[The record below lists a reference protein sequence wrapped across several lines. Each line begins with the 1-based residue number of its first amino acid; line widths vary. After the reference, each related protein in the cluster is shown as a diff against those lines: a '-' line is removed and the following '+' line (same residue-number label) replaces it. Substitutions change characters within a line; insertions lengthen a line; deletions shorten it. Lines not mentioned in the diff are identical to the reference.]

1 MRKVFIILLL
11 SFCLSGCAVGE
22 NDTVDSIG
30 ISAEP
35 ITFERISDG
44 QQSEA
49 INVIECEGTMSED
62 GILAIYG
69 EYRNCGI
76 LIDEIASYNG
86 KKYTKELEN
95 GIEVYN
101 IEFSYENK
109 EYDYKINSA
118 NGEIVEYDYD
128 IEDYDITQQ
137 QATKENKSVTPNNQN
152 SNNSKITVEKAKEI
166 SLKHA
171 NLKDNQ
177 VVFDKTEMD
186 YDNGVQVYDIE
197 FHYNNIEY
205 NYEIDANTGNILSY
219 SQD

>member
-1 MRKVFIILLL
+1 MKKIALVTIILVACISLI
-11 SFCLSGCAVGE
+11 GC
-22 NDTVDSIG
+22 NKS
-30 ISAEP
+30 SAP
-35 ITFERISDG
+35 NNQNSNNSKITME
-44 QQSEA
+44 QAQ
-49 INVIECEGTMSED
+49 
-62 GILAIYG
+62 
-69 EYRNCGI
+69 
-76 LIDEIASYNG
+76 EIALKHAKLTSDQVSFI
-86 KKYTKELEN
+86 KTDTELEN

-109 EYDYKINSA
+109 EYDYKINSS
-118 NGEIVEYDYD
+118 NGEIIEYDSD

-186 YDNGVQVYDIE
+186 YDNGVQIYDIE

>member
-1 MRKVFIILLL
+1 MVPILCATIILVACISLI
-11 SFCLSGCAVGE
+11 GC
-22 NDTVDSIG
+22 NKSSTPNNQNSNN
-30 ISAEP
+30 SK
-35 ITFERISDG
+35 ITME
-44 QQSEA
+44 QAQ
-49 INVIECEGTMSED
+49 
-62 GILAIYG
+62 
-69 EYRNCGI
+69 
-76 LIDEIASYNG
+76 EIALKHAKLTSDQVSFI
-86 KKYTKELEN
+86 KTDTELEN

-109 EYDYKINSA
+109 EYDYKINSS
-118 NGEIVEYDYD
+118 NGEIVEYDSD

>member
-1 MRKVFIILLL
+1 MKKIALVTIILVACISLI
-11 SFCLSGCAVGE
+11 GC
-22 NDTVDSIG
+22 NKSSTPNNQNSNN
-30 ISAEP
+30 SK
-35 ITFERISDG
+35 ITME
-44 QQSEA
+44 QAQ
-49 INVIECEGTMSED
+49 
-62 GILAIYG
+62 
-69 EYRNCGI
+69 
-76 LIDEIASYNG
+76 EIALKHAKLTSDQVSFI
-86 KKYTKELEN
+86 KTDTELEN

-109 EYDYKINSA
+109 EYDYKINSS
-118 NGEIVEYDYD
+118 NGEIIEYDSD

>member
-1 MRKVFIILLL
+1 MKKIALATIILVACISLI
-11 SFCLSGCAVGE
+11 GC
-22 NDTVDSIG
+22 NKSSTPNNQNSNNNK
-30 ISAEP
+30 
-35 ITFERISDG
+35 ITME
-44 QQSEA
+44 QAQ
-49 INVIECEGTMSED
+49 
-62 GILAIYG
+62 
-69 EYRNCGI
+69 
-76 LIDEIASYNG
+76 EIALKHAKLTSDQVSFI
-86 KKYTKELEN
+86 KTDTESEN

-118 NGEIVEYDYD
+118 NGEIVEYDSD

>member
-1 MRKVFIILLL
+1 MKKIALATIILVACISLI
-11 SFCLSGCAVGE
+11 GC
-22 NDTVDSIG
+22 NKSSTPNNQNSNN
-30 ISAEP
+30 SK
-35 ITFERISDG
+35 ITME
-44 QQSEA
+44 QAQ
-49 INVIECEGTMSED
+49 
-62 GILAIYG
+62 
-69 EYRNCGI
+69 
-76 LIDEIASYNG
+76 EIALKHAKLTSDQVSFI
-86 KKYTKELEN
+86 KTDTELEN

-118 NGEIVEYDYD
+118 NGEIVEYDSD

-137 QATKENKSVTPNNQN
+137 QATEGNKSVTPNNQN

-186 YDNGVQVYDIE
+186 YDNGVQIYDIE

>member
-1 MRKVFIILLL
+1 MKKIALATIILVACISLI
-11 SFCLSGCAVGE
+11 GC
-22 NDTVDSIG
+22 NKSSTPNNQNSNNNK
-30 ISAEP
+30 
-35 ITFERISDG
+35 ITME
-44 QQSEA
+44 QAQ
-49 INVIECEGTMSED
+49 
-62 GILAIYG
+62 
-69 EYRNCGI
+69 
-76 LIDEIASYNG
+76 EIALKHAKLTSDQVSFI
-86 KKYTKELEN
+86 KTDTELEN

-118 NGEIVEYDYD
+118 NGEIVEYDSD

-137 QATKENKSVTPNNQN
+137 QATEGNKSVTPNNQN

-186 YDNGVQVYDIE
+186 YDNGVQIYDIE

>member
-1 MRKVFIILLL
+1 MKKIALATIILVACISLI
-11 SFCLSGCAVGE
+11 GC
-22 NDTVDSIG
+22 NKSSTPNNQNSNN
-30 ISAEP
+30 SK
-35 ITFERISDG
+35 ITME
-44 QQSEA
+44 QAQ
-49 INVIECEGTMSED
+49 
-62 GILAIYG
+62 
-69 EYRNCGI
+69 
-76 LIDEIASYNG
+76 EIALKHAKLTSDQVSFI
-86 KKYTKELEN
+86 KTDTELEN

-109 EYDYKINSA
+109 EYDYKINSS
-118 NGEIVEYDYD
+118 NGEIVEYDSD

>member
-1 MRKVFIILLL
+1 MKKIALATIILVACISLI
-11 SFCLSGCAVGE
+11 GC
-22 NDTVDSIG
+22 NKSSTPNNQNSNN
-30 ISAEP
+30 SK
-35 ITFERISDG
+35 ITME
-44 QQSEA
+44 QAQ
-49 INVIECEGTMSED
+49 
-62 GILAIYG
+62 
-69 EYRNCGI
+69 
-76 LIDEIASYNG
+76 EIALKHAKLTSDQVSFI
-86 KKYTKELEN
+86 KIDTELEN

>member
-1 MRKVFIILLL
+1 MKKIALATIILVACISLI
-11 SFCLSGCAVGE
+11 GC
-22 NDTVDSIG
+22 NKSSTPNNQNSNNNK
-30 ISAEP
+30 
-35 ITFERISDG
+35 ITME
-44 QQSEA
+44 QAQ
-49 INVIECEGTMSED
+49 
-62 GILAIYG
+62 
-69 EYRNCGI
+69 
-76 LIDEIASYNG
+76 EIALKHAKLTSDQVSFI
-86 KKYTKELEN
+86 KTDTELEN

-118 NGEIVEYDYD
+118 NGEIVEYDSD

-186 YDNGVQVYDIE
+186 YDNGVQIYDIE

-205 NYEIDANTGNILSY
+205 NYEIDANTGNILYMVKSTL
-219 SQD
+219 SKT

>member
-1 MRKVFIILLL
+1 MKKIALATIILVACISLI
-11 SFCLSGCAVGE
+11 GC
-22 NDTVDSIG
+22 NKSSTPNNQNSNN
-30 ISAEP
+30 SK
-35 ITFERISDG
+35 ITME
-44 QQSEA
+44 QAQ
-49 INVIECEGTMSED
+49 
-62 GILAIYG
+62 
-69 EYRNCGI
+69 
-76 LIDEIASYNG
+76 EIALKHAKLTSDQVSFI
-86 KKYTKELEN
+86 KTDTELEN

-118 NGEIVEYDYD
+118 NGEIVEYDSD

-137 QATKENKSVTPNNQN
+137 QATEGNKSVTPNNQN

>member
-1 MRKVFIILLL
+1 MKKIALATIILVACISLI
-11 SFCLSGCAVGE
+11 GC
-22 NDTVDSIG
+22 NKSSTPNNQNSNNNK
-30 ISAEP
+30 
-35 ITFERISDG
+35 ITME
-44 QQSEA
+44 QAQ
-49 INVIECEGTMSED
+49 
-62 GILAIYG
+62 
-69 EYRNCGI
+69 
-76 LIDEIASYNG
+76 EIALKHAKLTSDQVSFI
-86 KKYTKELEN
+86 KTDTELEN

-118 NGEIVEYDYD
+118 NGEIVEYDSD

-197 FHYNNIEY
+197 FHYNNIAY

>member
-1 MRKVFIILLL
+1 MKKIALATIILVACISLI
-11 SFCLSGCAVGE
+11 GC
-22 NDTVDSIG
+22 NKSSTPNNQNSNN
-30 ISAEP
+30 SK
-35 ITFERISDG
+35 ITME
-44 QQSEA
+44 QAQ
-49 INVIECEGTMSED
+49 
-62 GILAIYG
+62 
-69 EYRNCGI
+69 
-76 LIDEIASYNG
+76 EIALKHAKLTSDQVSFI
-86 KKYTKELEN
+86 KTDTELEN

-118 NGEIVEYDYD
+118 NGEIVEYDSD

-186 YDNGVQVYDIE
+186 YDNGVQIYDIE

>member
-1 MRKVFIILLL
+1 MKKIALATIILVACINLI
-11 SFCLSGCAVGE
+11 GC
-22 NDTVDSIG
+22 NKSSTPNNQNSNNNK
-30 ISAEP
+30 
-35 ITFERISDG
+35 ITME
-44 QQSEA
+44 QAQ
-49 INVIECEGTMSED
+49 
-62 GILAIYG
+62 
-69 EYRNCGI
+69 
-76 LIDEIASYNG
+76 EIALKHAKLTSDQVSFI
-86 KKYTKELEN
+86 KTDTELEN

-109 EYDYKINSA
+109 EYDYKINSS
-118 NGEIVEYDYD
+118 NGEIVEYDSD

>member
-1 MRKVFIILLL
+1 MKKIALATIILVACISLI
-11 SFCLSGCAVGE
+11 GC
-22 NDTVDSIG
+22 NKSSTPNNQNSNNNK
-30 ISAEP
+30 
-35 ITFERISDG
+35 ITME
-44 QQSEA
+44 QAQ
-49 INVIECEGTMSED
+49 
-62 GILAIYG
+62 
-69 EYRNCGI
+69 
-76 LIDEIASYNG
+76 EIALKHAKLTSDQVSFI
-86 KKYTKELEN
+86 KTDTELEN

-109 EYDYKINSA
+109 EYDYKINSS
-118 NGEIVEYDYD
+118 NGEIVEYDSD

>member
-1 MRKVFIILLL
+1 MKKIALATIILVACISLI
-11 SFCLSGCAVGE
+11 GC
-22 NDTVDSIG
+22 NKSSTPNNQNSNNNK
-30 ISAEP
+30 
-35 ITFERISDG
+35 ITME
-44 QQSEA
+44 QAQ
-49 INVIECEGTMSED
+49 
-62 GILAIYG
+62 
-69 EYRNCGI
+69 
-76 LIDEIASYNG
+76 EIALKHAKLTSDQVSFI
-86 KKYTKELEN
+86 KTDTELEN

-118 NGEIVEYDYD
+118 NGEIVEYDSD

-166 SLKHA
+166 TLKHA

>member
-1 MRKVFIILLL
+1 MKKIALATIILVACISLI
-11 SFCLSGCAVGE
+11 GC
-22 NDTVDSIG
+22 NKSSTPNNQNSNNNK
-30 ISAEP
+30 
-35 ITFERISDG
+35 ITME
-44 QQSEA
+44 QAQ
-49 INVIECEGTMSED
+49 
-62 GILAIYG
+62 
-69 EYRNCGI
+69 
-76 LIDEIASYNG
+76 EIALKHAKLTSDQVSFI
-86 KKYTKELEN
+86 KIDTELEN

-109 EYDYKINSA
+109 EYDYKINSS
-118 NGEIVEYDYD
+118 NGEIVEYDSD

>member
-1 MRKVFIILLL
+1 MKKIALATIILVACISLI
-11 SFCLSGCAVGE
+11 GC
-22 NDTVDSIG
+22 NKSSTPNNQNSNNNK
-30 ISAEP
+30 
-35 ITFERISDG
+35 ITME
-44 QQSEA
+44 QAQ
-49 INVIECEGTMSED
+49 
-62 GILAIYG
+62 
-69 EYRNCGI
+69 
-76 LIDEIASYNG
+76 EIALKHAKLTSDQVSFI
-86 KKYTKELEN
+86 KTDTELEN

-118 NGEIVEYDYD
+118 NGEIVEYDSD

-186 YDNGVQVYDIE
+186 YDNGVQIYDIE

>member
-1 MRKVFIILLL
+1 MKKIALATIILVACISLI
-11 SFCLSGCAVGE
+11 GC
-22 NDTVDSIG
+22 NKSSTPNNQNSNNNK
-30 ISAEP
+30 
-35 ITFERISDG
+35 ITME
-44 QQSEA
+44 QAQ
-49 INVIECEGTMSED
+49 
-62 GILAIYG
+62 
-69 EYRNCGI
+69 
-76 LIDEIASYNG
+76 EIALKHAKLTSDQVSFI
-86 KKYTKELEN
+86 KTDTELEN

-101 IEFSYENK
+101 IEFYYENK

-118 NGEIVEYDYD
+118 NGEIVEYDSD

-186 YDNGVQVYDIE
+186 YDNGVQIYDIE

>member
-1 MRKVFIILLL
+1 MKKIALATIILVACISLI
-11 SFCLSGCAVGE
+11 GC
-22 NDTVDSIG
+22 NKSSTPNNQNSNN
-30 ISAEP
+30 SK
-35 ITFERISDG
+35 ITME
-44 QQSEA
+44 QAQ
-49 INVIECEGTMSED
+49 
-62 GILAIYG
+62 
-69 EYRNCGI
+69 
-76 LIDEIASYNG
+76 EIALKHAKLTSDQVSFI
-86 KKYTKELEN
+86 KTDTELEN
-95 GIEVYN
+95 GIELYN

-109 EYDYKINSA
+109 EYDYKINSS
-118 NGEIVEYDYD
+118 NGEIVEYDSD

-197 FHYNNIEY
+197 FHYNNVEY

>member
-1 MRKVFIILLL
+1 MKKIALATIILVACISLI
-11 SFCLSGCAVGE
+11 GC
-22 NDTVDSIG
+22 NKSSTPNNQNSNN
-30 ISAEP
+30 SK
-35 ITFERISDG
+35 ITME
-44 QQSEA
+44 QAQ
-49 INVIECEGTMSED
+49 
-62 GILAIYG
+62 
-69 EYRNCGI
+69 
-76 LIDEIASYNG
+76 EIALKHAKLTSDQVSFI
-86 KKYTKELEN
+86 KTDTELEN

-137 QATKENKSVTPNNQN
+137 QATEGNKSVTPNNQN

-186 YDNGVQVYDIE
+186 YDNGVQIYDIE

>member
-1 MRKVFIILLL
+1 MKKIALATIILVACISLI
-11 SFCLSGCAVGE
+11 GC
-22 NDTVDSIG
+22 NKSSTPNNQNSNN
-30 ISAEP
+30 SK
-35 ITFERISDG
+35 ITME
-44 QQSEA
+44 QAQ
-49 INVIECEGTMSED
+49 
-62 GILAIYG
+62 
-69 EYRNCGI
+69 
-76 LIDEIASYNG
+76 EIALKHAKLTSDQVSFI
-86 KKYTKELEN
+86 KTDTELEN
-95 GIEVYN
+95 GIELYN

-109 EYDYKINSA
+109 EYDYKINSS
-118 NGEIVEYDYD
+118 NGEIVEYDSD

>member
-1 MRKVFIILLL
+1 MKKIALATIILVACISLI
-11 SFCLSGCAVGE
+11 GC
-22 NDTVDSIG
+22 NKSSTPNNQNSNN
-30 ISAEP
+30 SK
-35 ITFERISDG
+35 ITME
-44 QQSEA
+44 QAQ
-49 INVIECEGTMSED
+49 
-62 GILAIYG
+62 
-69 EYRNCGI
+69 
-76 LIDEIASYNG
+76 EIALKHAKLTSDQVSFI
-86 KKYTKELEN
+86 KTDTELEN

-118 NGEIVEYDYD
+118 NGEIIEYDSD

-137 QATKENKSVTPNNQN
+137 QATEGNKSVTPNNQN

-186 YDNGVQVYDIE
+186 YDNGVQIYDIE

>member
-1 MRKVFIILLL
+1 MKKIALATIILVACISLI
-11 SFCLSGCAVGE
+11 GC
-22 NDTVDSIG
+22 NKSSTPNNQNSNN
-30 ISAEP
+30 SK
-35 ITFERISDG
+35 ITME
-44 QQSEA
+44 QAQ
-49 INVIECEGTMSED
+49 
-62 GILAIYG
+62 
-69 EYRNCGI
+69 
-76 LIDEIASYNG
+76 EIALKHAKLTSDQVSFI
-86 KKYTKELEN
+86 KIDTELEN

-118 NGEIVEYDYD
+118 NGEIVEYDSD

-137 QATKENKSVTPNNQN
+137 QATNENKSVTPNNQN

>member
-1 MRKVFIILLL
+1 MKKIALATIILVACISLI
-11 SFCLSGCAVGE
+11 GC
-22 NDTVDSIG
+22 NKSSTPNNQNSNNNK
-30 ISAEP
+30 
-35 ITFERISDG
+35 ITME
-44 QQSEA
+44 QAQ
-49 INVIECEGTMSED
+49 
-62 GILAIYG
+62 
-69 EYRNCGI
+69 
-76 LIDEIASYNG
+76 EIALKHAKLTSDQVSFI
-86 KKYTKELEN
+86 KTDTELEN

-109 EYDYKINSA
+109 QYDYKINSA
-118 NGEIVEYDYD
+118 NGEILEYASD

-205 NYEIDANTGNILSY
+205 KYEIDANTENILSY

>member
-1 MRKVFIILLL
+1 MKKIALATIILVACISLI
-11 SFCLSGCAVGE
+11 GC
-22 NDTVDSIG
+22 NKSSTPNNQNSNT
-30 ISAEP
+30 SK
-35 ITFERISDG
+35 ITME
-44 QQSEA
+44 QAQ
-49 INVIECEGTMSED
+49 
-62 GILAIYG
+62 
-69 EYRNCGI
+69 
-76 LIDEIASYNG
+76 EIALKHAKLTSDQVSFI
-86 KKYTKELEN
+86 KTDTELEN

-118 NGEIVEYDYD
+118 NGEIVEYDSD

>member
-1 MRKVFIILLL
+1 MKKIALATIILVACISLIGCNKSSTPNNQNSNNSKITMEQAKDIAL
-11 SFCLSGCAVGE
+11 KHANLTSDQVSFIKT
-22 NDTVDSIG
+22 DT
-30 ISAEP
+30 
-35 ITFERISDG
+35 
-44 QQSEA
+44 
-49 INVIECEGTMSED
+49 
-62 GILAIYG
+62 
-69 EYRNCGI
+69 
-76 LIDEIASYNG
+76 
-86 KKYTKELEN
+86 ELEN

-118 NGEIVEYDYD
+118 NGEIVEYDSD

>member
-1 MRKVFIILLL
+1 MKKIALATIILVACISLI
-11 SFCLSGCAVGE
+11 GC
-22 NDTVDSIG
+22 NKSSTPNNQNSNNNK
-30 ISAEP
+30 
-35 ITFERISDG
+35 ITME
-44 QQSEA
+44 QAQ
-49 INVIECEGTMSED
+49 
-62 GILAIYG
+62 
-69 EYRNCGI
+69 
-76 LIDEIASYNG
+76 EIALKHAKLTSDQVSFI
-86 KKYTKELEN
+86 KTDTELEN

-109 EYDYKINSA
+109 EYDYKINSS
-118 NGEIVEYDYD
+118 NGEIVEYDSD

-197 FHYNNIEY
+197 FHYNNVEY
-205 NYEIDANTGNILSY
+205 NYEIDASTGNILSY

>member
-1 MRKVFIILLL
+1 MKKIALATIILVACISLI
-11 SFCLSGCAVGE
+11 GC
-22 NDTVDSIG
+22 NKSSTPNNQNSNNNK
-30 ISAEP
+30 
-35 ITFERISDG
+35 ITME
-44 QQSEA
+44 QAQ
-49 INVIECEGTMSED
+49 
-62 GILAIYG
+62 
-69 EYRNCGI
+69 
-76 LIDEIASYNG
+76 EIALKHAKLTSDQVSFI
-86 KKYTKELEN
+86 KTDTELEN

-118 NGEIVEYDYD
+118 NGEIVEYDSD

-137 QATKENKSVTPNNQN
+137 QTTKGNKSVTPNNQN

-197 FHYNNIEY
+197 FHYNNVEY

>member
-1 MRKVFIILLL
+1 MKKIALATIILVACISLI
-11 SFCLSGCAVGE
+11 GC
-22 NDTVDSIG
+22 NKSSTPNNQNSNNNK
-30 ISAEP
+30 
-35 ITFERISDG
+35 ITME
-44 QQSEA
+44 QAQ
-49 INVIECEGTMSED
+49 
-62 GILAIYG
+62 
-69 EYRNCGI
+69 
-76 LIDEIASYNG
+76 EIALKHAKLTSDQVSFI
-86 KKYTKELEN
+86 KTDTELEN

-109 EYDYKINSA
+109 EYDYKINSS
-118 NGEIVEYDYD
+118 NGEIVEYDSD

-219 SQD
+219 SQN

>member
-1 MRKVFIILLL
+1 MKKIALATIILVACISLI
-11 SFCLSGCAVGE
+11 GC
-22 NDTVDSIG
+22 NKSSTPNNQNSNNNK
-30 ISAEP
+30 
-35 ITFERISDG
+35 ITME
-44 QQSEA
+44 QAQ
-49 INVIECEGTMSED
+49 
-62 GILAIYG
+62 
-69 EYRNCGI
+69 
-76 LIDEIASYNG
+76 EIALKHAKLTSDQVSFI
-86 KKYTKELEN
+86 KTDTELEN

-109 EYDYKINSA
+109 EYDYKINSS
-118 NGEIVEYDYD
+118 NGEIVEYDSD

-186 YDNGVQVYDIE
+186 YDNGVQIYDIE

>member
-1 MRKVFIILLL
+1 MKKIALATIILVACISLI
-11 SFCLSGCAVGE
+11 GC
-22 NDTVDSIG
+22 NKSSTPNNQNSNNNK
-30 ISAEP
+30 
-35 ITFERISDG
+35 ITME
-44 QQSEA
+44 QAQ
-49 INVIECEGTMSED
+49 
-62 GILAIYG
+62 
-69 EYRNCGI
+69 
-76 LIDEIASYNG
+76 EIALKHAKLTSDQVSFI
-86 KKYTKELEN
+86 KTDTELEN

-109 EYDYKINSA
+109 EYDYKINSS
-118 NGEIVEYDYD
+118 NGEIIEYDYD

-137 QATKENKSVTPNNQN
+137 QTTKGNKSVAPNNQN

-197 FHYNNIEY
+197 FHYNNVEY

>member
-1 MRKVFIILLL
+1 MKKIALATIILVACISLI
-11 SFCLSGCAVGE
+11 GC
-22 NDTVDSIG
+22 NKSSTPNNQNSNN
-30 ISAEP
+30 SK
-35 ITFERISDG
+35 ITME
-44 QQSEA
+44 QAQ
-49 INVIECEGTMSED
+49 
-62 GILAIYG
+62 
-69 EYRNCGI
+69 
-76 LIDEIASYNG
+76 EIALKHAKLTSDQVSFI
-86 KKYTKELEN
+86 KIDTELEN

-118 NGEIVEYDYD
+118 NGEIVEYDSD

-177 VVFDKTEMD
+177 VVFVKTEMD

>member
-1 MRKVFIILLL
+1 MKKIALATIILVACISLI
-11 SFCLSGCAVGE
+11 GC
-22 NDTVDSIG
+22 NKSSTPNNQNSNNNK
-30 ISAEP
+30 
-35 ITFERISDG
+35 ITME
-44 QQSEA
+44 QAQ
-49 INVIECEGTMSED
+49 
-62 GILAIYG
+62 
-69 EYRNCGI
+69 
-76 LIDEIASYNG
+76 EIALKHAKLTSDQVSFI
-86 KKYTKELEN
+86 KTDTELEN

-118 NGEIVEYDYD
+118 NGEIVEYDSD

-137 QATKENKSVTPNNQN
+137 QATEGNKSVTPNNQN

>member
-1 MRKVFIILLL
+1 MKKIALATIILVACISLI
-11 SFCLSGCAVGE
+11 GC
-22 NDTVDSIG
+22 NKSSTPNNQNSNN
-30 ISAEP
+30 SK
-35 ITFERISDG
+35 ITME
-44 QQSEA
+44 QAQ
-49 INVIECEGTMSED
+49 
-62 GILAIYG
+62 
-69 EYRNCGI
+69 
-76 LIDEIASYNG
+76 EIALKHAKLTSDQVSFI
-86 KKYTKELEN
+86 KTDTELEN

-118 NGEIVEYDYD
+118 NGEIVEYDSD

-205 NYEIDANTGNILSY
+205 NYEIDANTGKILSY

>member
-1 MRKVFIILLL
+1 MKKIALATIILVACISLI
-11 SFCLSGCAVGE
+11 GC
-22 NDTVDSIG
+22 NKSSTPNNQNSNN
-30 ISAEP
+30 SK
-35 ITFERISDG
+35 ITME
-44 QQSEA
+44 QAQ
-49 INVIECEGTMSED
+49 
-62 GILAIYG
+62 
-69 EYRNCGI
+69 
-76 LIDEIASYNG
+76 EIALKHAKLTSDQVSFI
-86 KKYTKELEN
+86 KTDTELEN

>member
-1 MRKVFIILLL
+1 MKKIALATIILVACISLI
-11 SFCLSGCAVGE
+11 GC
-22 NDTVDSIG
+22 NKSSTPNNQNSNNNK
-30 ISAEP
+30 
-35 ITFERISDG
+35 ITME
-44 QQSEA
+44 QAQ
-49 INVIECEGTMSED
+49 
-62 GILAIYG
+62 
-69 EYRNCGI
+69 
-76 LIDEIASYNG
+76 EIALKHVKLTSDQVSFI
-86 KKYTKELEN
+86 KTDTELEN

-118 NGEIVEYDYD
+118 NGEIVEYDSD

>member
-1 MRKVFIILLL
+1 MKKIALATIILVACISLI
-11 SFCLSGCAVGE
+11 GC
-22 NDTVDSIG
+22 NKSSTPNNQNSNN
-30 ISAEP
+30 SK
-35 ITFERISDG
+35 ITME
-44 QQSEA
+44 QAQ
-49 INVIECEGTMSED
+49 
-62 GILAIYG
+62 
-69 EYRNCGI
+69 
-76 LIDEIASYNG
+76 EIALKHAKLTSDQVSFI
-86 KKYTKELEN
+86 KIDTELEN

-109 EYDYKINSA
+109 EYDYKINSS
-118 NGEIVEYDYD
+118 NGEIVEYDSD

>member
-1 MRKVFIILLL
+1 MKKIALATIILVACISLI
-11 SFCLSGCAVGE
+11 GC
-22 NDTVDSIG
+22 NKSSTPNNQNSNNIK
-30 ISAEP
+30 
-35 ITFERISDG
+35 ITME
-44 QQSEA
+44 QAQ
-49 INVIECEGTMSED
+49 
-62 GILAIYG
+62 
-69 EYRNCGI
+69 
-76 LIDEIASYNG
+76 EIALKHAKLTSDQVSFI
-86 KKYTKELEN
+86 KTDTELEN

-118 NGEIVEYDYD
+118 NGEIVEYDSD

>member
-1 MRKVFIILLL
+1 MI
-11 SFCLSGCAVGE
+11 GC
-22 NDTVDSIG
+22 NKSSTPNNQNSNN
-30 ISAEP
+30 SK
-35 ITFERISDG
+35 ITME
-44 QQSEA
+44 QAQ
-49 INVIECEGTMSED
+49 
-62 GILAIYG
+62 
-69 EYRNCGI
+69 
-76 LIDEIASYNG
+76 EIALKHAKLTSDQVSFI
-86 KKYTKELEN
+86 KTDTELEN

-118 NGEIVEYDYD
+118 NGEIVEYDSD

-186 YDNGVQVYDIE
+186 YDNGVQIYDIE